1 MKNLKLR
8 LVGFQRT
15 CSNKKI
21 FNYISN
27 DEDLIFEKDPM
38 NKLVNENN
46 LMLFKHDGFWQPMDT
61 SREFKILNS
70 LYEENKA
77 PWVIW

>member
-1 MKNLKLR
+1 
-8 LVGFQRT
+8 
-15 CSNKKI
+15 
-21 FNYISN
+21 
-27 DEDLIFEKDPM
+27 M

-61 SREFKILNS
+61 GREFKILNS